1 MSEYTRLLPVV
12 ALRNMA
18 VMPGMLIHFDVNRK
32 MSMEAIEEAMLNDQ
46 QIMLVAQIDS
56 EVDNPAKTDLYEMGT
71 VAEIKQMMKL
81 PGNVLRVLVTGL
93 ERAKLEE
100 IVSEEPFLKAS
111 ITIEKDEVVAI
122 SDLEK
127 EGMLRGLRHVY
138 RGYCDAHQEHLL
150 KKELVR
156 LNHLL

>member
-32 MSMEAIEEAMLNDQ
+32 MSMEAIEEAMLTNQ
-46 QIMLVAQIDS
+46 QVMLVSQIDS
-56 EVDNPAKTDLYEMGT
+56 EVETPSKFDLYEMGT
-71 VAEIKQMMKL
+71 VAEIKQMIKL

-100 IVSEEPFLKAS
+100 IISDQPFLKAS
-111 ITIEKDEVVAI
+111 VKVEVDQEVELSEI
-122 SDLEK
+122 EK
-127 EGMLRGLRHVY
+127 EGMLRGLRDLFDVY
-138 RGYCDAHQEHLL
+138 DVEY
-150 KKELVR
+150 
-156 LNHLL
+156 